1 MTSASSFQML
11 RGAVII
17 FTGLFSVA
25 FLGRRLALSQWLG
38 ILATIAGLVVVG
50 LADLLS
56 KHDDQHKLSEV
67 ITGAMR
73 AGDAGAARPLLS
85 SVSQGTQH
93 SQQTSANSSLCQA
106 LGEGVWGTSGLG
118 HTSAL
123 EVPDRAQKGT
133 HTMRKG

>member
-25 FLGRRLALSQWLG
+25 FLGRRLVLSQWLG

-67 ITGAMR
+67 ITGA
-73 AGDAGAARPLLS
+73 AGSGTQGLLS
-85 SVSQGTQH
+85 YPRGAQH
-93 SQQTSANSSLCQA
+93 RANQRAFTSSAACHA
-106 LGEGVWGTSGLG
+106 LGGRV
-118 HTSAL
+118 
-123 EVPDRAQKGT
+123 GT
-133 HTMRKG
+133 HSCGHAPALKLAHGV

>member
-85 SVSQGTQH
+85 SVREPSTV
-93 SQQTSANSSLCQA
+93 SRLLQA
-106 LGEGVWGTSGLG
+106 LLYARPWVREYGKPVDL
-118 HTSAL
+118 
-123 EVPDRAQKGT
+123 GT
-133 HTMRKG
+133 HLLSRCQIEHRKAHTA